1 MGIVPQTLVNGLA
14 EKGDFFFQKY
24 NEFGRPFLD
33 FMHVIF
39 QNLFYAALFILS
51 LISLVYI
58 IATLFVMLRKKE
70 PYLEKPLS
78 DSDSELPVVTVQI
91 PTRNELAAIR
101 CAEHCLAFDYPEDK
115 YEILIGDDSDNPV
128 FSGKLAA
135 FAAENSAMV
144 RVLKRQSNSGY
155 KAGNLNNMLPHSKG
169 EFLVLFDSDFIPQAD
184 FLRRIIAPMVH
195 DQSIAGVQARWTFFN
210 AEQNLVSVLGATI
223 GVSVH
228 HVALPFSNKRR
239 RLSILCGSAEA
250 VRKDLLEKMGGW
262 QHGSLTE
269 DIEYTLRL
277 LKNGY
282 KIQYLPNLE
291 CASEV
296 PFKPRDLYRQQMR
309 WAYGV
314 TSAVKDHFKD
324 LVSSKK
330 LTAEDKFMLSYVFSG
345 YPFSS
350 ALFAVLLLGVASII
364 THRPEPVD
372 FARFFLETGRN
383 ILVTSGLLVTGVYA
397 LAKSG
402 NAKKIWHMLVSSVS
416 YGLIVT
422 YYVNVGIF
430 KVLAGKPM
438 EWFLLN
444 KQGNSRS

>member
-1 MGIVPQTLVNGLA
+1 MSIVPQALVNGLA

-24 NEFGRPFLD
+24 NELGRPFLD

-39 QNLFYAALFILS
+39 QNLFYAALFLLS
-51 LISLVYI
+51 LVSLVYI
-58 IATLFVMLRKKE
+58 IATLYVMFRKKE

-78 DSDSELPVVTVQI
+78 GSELPLVTVQI
-91 PTRNELAAIR
+91 PTRNELAALR
-101 CAEHCLAFDYPEDK
+101 CAEHCLAFDYPKDK

-128 FSGKLAA
+128 FSGRIAA

-144 RVLKRQSNSGY
+144 KVLKRQSNSGY

-169 EFLVLFDSDFIPQAD
+169 EFLVLFDSDFIPKPD

-195 DQSIAGVQARWTFFN
+195 DQNIAGVQARWKFFN
-210 AEQNLVSVLGATI
+210 AEQNMVSVLGAAI
-223 GVSVH
+223 VASVH
-228 HVALPFSNKRR
+228 HVALPFFNKRR

-250 VRKDLLEKMGGW
+250 VRKSVLEGMGGW

-277 LKNGY
+277 LKNGHR
-282 KIQYLPNLE
+282 IQYLSELE

-296 PFKPRDLYRQQMR
+296 PFRPRDLYRQQMR

-314 TSAVKDHFKD
+314 ISAVKVHLKD

-330 LTAEDKFMLSYVFSG
+330 LTAEDKFLLGYVFSG
-345 YPFSS
+345 YLFSL
-350 ALFAVLLLGVASII
+350 ALLAVLLLGVASII
-364 THRPEPVD
+364 THKPEPVD
-372 FARFFLETGRN
+372 FARFFFETGRN
-383 ILVTSGLLVTGVYA
+383 ILVTSGLLLTGVYA
-397 LAKSG
+397 MVKSG
-402 NAKKIWHMLVSSVS
+402 NARKIGQMLVSSVS

-444 KQGNSRS
+444 KQGNSRN